1 MESNRE
7 VVQRGDATLKS
18 RPLESDTRPAMQR
31 RHIVTG
37 LKTVGA
43 GICGVVANA
52 VLHPGDFER
61 RSDPW
66 IFFFIVC
73 GAYLLVTTVWKKV
86 SAS

>member
-1 MESNRE
+1 M
-7 VVQRGDATLKS
+7 D
-18 RPLESDTRPAMQR
+18 R
-31 RHIVTG
+31 RYIITG

-43 GICGVVANA
+43 GICGVVAKS
-52 VLHPGDFER
+52 VLHPGDFEDPA
-61 RSDPW
+61 DPW

>member
-1 MESNRE
+1 
-7 VVQRGDATLKS
+7 
-18 RPLESDTRPAMQR
+18 MQR
-31 RHIVTG
+31 RRIVTG

-52 VLHPGDFER
+52 VLHPSDFEHP
-61 RSDPW
+61 SDPW